1 MDLQPGKYCI
11 VPCIANLEG
20 KDARFLLRVLVEPHG
35 FLKSWKKFEVTQ
47 NCTRVQPNGTCSSDL
62 KAIAKPKLE
71 NSTCTNFPNC
81 RQSKEAIDTAYIF
94 NFKCGVEVVTY
105 DTKMW
110 HEKCFSCHKCHK
122 DLNKMTFHFY
132 ERNVFCEYCH
142 TNHCCKKCAACQ
154 EPILGTNTFSLTL
167 CNTMYDYYAKFS
179 GASIIADGES
189 FHKSCFTC
197 SNCQNELGSFYTID
211 GKRYCENCKD
221 VNKNPT
227 GSPNE
232 IPNGSPKGYLTEL
245 SARVGKRRTSQ
256 AS

>member
-20 KDARFLLRVLVEPHG
+20 KDSRFLLRVLVEPHG
-35 FLKSWKKFEVTQ
+35 FLKSWKKFDVTQ
-47 NCTRVQPNGTCSSDL
+47 NCKKVQPNGTCSKSDS

-71 NSTCTNFPNC
+71 KGTCSNFPNC
-81 RQSKEAIDTAYIF
+81 SNSKEAFDTAYIF
-94 NFKCGVEVVTY
+94 NFKCGVEVITY

-122 DLNKMTFHFY
+122 DLNKITFHFY
-132 ERNVFCEYCH
+132 ERNVFCENCH
-142 TNHCCKKCAACQ
+142 TNYCCKKCATCQ
-154 EPILGTNTFSLTL
+154 EPIQ
-167 CNTMYDYYAKFS
+167 

-197 SNCQNELGSFYTID
+197 SNCQTELGSYYTIG

-221 VNKNPT
+221 VNKNPST
-227 GSPNE
+227 NG
-232 IPNGSPKGYLTEL
+232 IQNGSPKVYLTEL
-245 SARVGKRRTSQ
+245 NDRIGKRTLQ